1 MITYAGSGSAGSNDG
16 QLNQARFNKPNGIAI
31 DSSGNVYVADR
42 GNDKIRKISVW
53 GGFSISGTDSAG
65 NRIDQNQSNLS
76 TSNSISVD
84 NDPPSVKFISLN
96 TDNSIG
102 ENPLDSSGNK
112 ISNQFMS
119 LSGDNVTLSFET
131 TERVFSPKITI
142 NSSQKDAV
150 AQSGDLTGTKWEAG
164 YRVTGTDSGM
174 ISFSGFDA
182 TDVVGHALTYDPSS
196 VTPTSLVLVDNNQP
210 VISAVS
216 IIELDSD
223 NQTKYGE
230 NSIRILGPGMTLK
243 LQFNADES
251 ILEPSITLK
260 VDGVNDNVDTG
271 SLRQWD
277 TMVSQLSGRRYIR
290 RTIELGDQW
299 DRPCR

>member
-16 QLNQARFNKPNGIAI
+16 QLNQASFNKPNGIAI

-53 GGFSISGTDSAG
+53 EDFQFRTDSAG

-131 TERVFSPKITI
+131 SERVFSPKVTI

-164 YRVTGTDSGM
+164 YRVTSTDSGL
-174 ISFSGFDA
+174 ISFNGFDA

-196 VTPTSLVLVDNNQP
+196 VTQQVRCWL
-210 VISAVS
+210 
-216 IIELDSD
+216 II
-223 NQTKYGE
+223 
-230 NSIRILGPGMTLK
+230 NS
-243 LQFNADES
+243 
-251 ILEPSITLK
+251 PSS
-260 VDGVNDNVDTG
+260 V
-271 SLRQWD
+271 Q
-277 TMVSQLSGRRYIR
+277 
-290 RTIELGDQW
+290 
-299 DRPCR
+299 